1 MIKMADREAVL
12 DFDLSMRMEFDAAMM
27 MEAVRLVGR
36 MTMFITIDQTKDE
49 LDVFPPTSFSG
60 PVASYHL

>member
-12 DFDLSMRMEFDAAMM
+12 DLDLSMRMEFDAAMM

-36 MTMFITIDQTKDE
+36 MTMFTIDQTKR
-49 LDVFPPTSFSG
+49 G
-60 PVASYHL
+60 